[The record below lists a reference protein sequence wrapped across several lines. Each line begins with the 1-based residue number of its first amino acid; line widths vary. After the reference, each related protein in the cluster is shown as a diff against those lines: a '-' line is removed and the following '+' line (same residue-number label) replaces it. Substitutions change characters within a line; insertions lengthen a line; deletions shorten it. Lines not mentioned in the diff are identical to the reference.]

1 MNILLDE
8 KPVDAQGLNTYGDLA
23 LKMNLKDPNQALAVM
38 VNGKMMDLSTPIQE
52 GANVHFLS
60 FEEREGQALFWHSSA
75 HVLAQAVLR
84 LFPEAQP
91 TIGPAIDQGF
101 FYDFGNLQITEEDL
115 KRIEDEAIKIVQEN
129 YAPERIVIEGK
140 KQAKEM
146 FKNNPFKVAII
157 EDLDDDGVF
166 TAYKQGEFVDL
177 CRGPHL
183 PKLGKIKAFKV
194 LKTSGAYWRGD
205 AKGPMLTRLY
215 GISFPDKKELKAYLD
230 RIEEAKKRDHKIL
243 GPKLDIFSLK
253 EEAPGMPFIHAK
265 GMLMWNALIDF
276 WRSLHKEHDYVEI
289 KTPQIMSQSLW
300 ETSGHWFHYRDNMYH
315 FTIEDRN
322 YAIKP
327 MNCPGCMLY
336 FKSASHSYRELPLRI
351 SELGHVHRHEASGA
365 LSGLFR
371 VRSFHQDDA
380 HLFMKPTEIKD
391 EILGVLKLVDTLYK
405 TFNIT
410 YRLEL
415 STRPE
420 QSIGTDEDWQ
430 AATEGLKGALDAW
443 GQPYR
448 VNEGD
453 GAFYGPKIDIHILDA
468 LSRSWQCGTVQLDMA
483 LPEKFGLE
491 YTDQDGKIKRPVMVH
506 RAIFGSIERFLGIL
520 IEHFAGRFPLWISP
534 RQVRV
539 LPIADRHQEFAVQV
553 KEMLKSK
560 GIHVEIDLAA
570 ESLNKKIRNAQIDQ
584 VNYMITI
591 GDKELEEGKI
601 SVRHREGMQ
610 QNQIDLAFFLEKIQ
624 EEIKD
629 KSLKSYLESV

>member
-1 MNILLDE
+1 MLIQIDE
-8 KPVDAQGLNTYGDLA
+8 KSVDAQGLATYQDLA
-23 LKMNLKDPNQALAVM
+23 LKLNLKDPNQALAVV
-38 VNGKMMDLSTPIQE
+38 VNGKMMDLSTPIGPHDVASFVNFDQKE
-52 GANVHFLS
+52 G
-60 FEEREGQALFWHSSA
+60 RELFWHSSA
-75 HVLAQAVLR
+75 HVLAQAVMR
-84 LFPEAQP
+84 LFPEAEP

-101 FYDFGNLQITEEDL
+101 FYDFGNLQIVDEDL
-115 KRIEDEAIKIVQEN
+115 QRIEDEAEKVIAEN
-129 YAPERIVIEGK
+129 FAPIRIVIEN
-140 KQAKEM
+140 KQKAIEM
-146 FKNNPFKVAII
+146 FKNNPYKVQII
-157 EDLDDDGVF
+157 ESLNDGVL
-166 TAYKQGEFVDL
+166 TAYKQGEFLDL

-215 GISFPDKKELKAYLD
+215 GISFPEKKLLKEYLT
-230 RIEEAKKRDHKIL
+230 RLEEAKKRDHKVL

-265 GMLMWNALIDF
+265 GMIMWNALINF
-276 WRSLHKEHDYVEI
+276 WRKLHKDHDYLEI

-300 ETSGHWFHYRDNMYH
+300 ETSGHWYHYRDNMYH
-315 FTIEDRN
+315 FEIEDRH

-336 FKSASHSYRELPLRI
+336 FKSSSHSYRELPLRI

-380 HLFMKPTEIKD
+380 HLFMRPQEIKN
-391 EILGVLKLVDTLYK
+391 EILSVLNLVDTLYK

-420 QSIGTDEDWQ
+420 KSIGTDEDWQ

-468 LSRSWQCGTVQLDMA
+468 LERSWQCGTVQLDMS

-506 RAIFGSIERFLGIL
+506 RAIFGSIERFMGIL

-534 RQVRV
+534 RQIRI
-539 LPIADRHQEFAVQV
+539 LPIADRHHELAQKLHIQ
-553 KEMLKSK
+553 LKTL
-560 GIHVEIDLAA
+560 GFEAEVDFAA
-570 ESLNKKIRNAQIDQ
+570 ESLNKKIRNAQLDQ
-584 VNYMITI
+584 VNYMITL
-591 GDKELEEGKI
+591 GDKECEEGTVSI
-601 SVRHREGMQ
+601 RHREGMQ
-610 QNQIDLAFFLEKIQ
+610 KNQIDLAFFIEKIQ

-629 KSLKSYLESV
+629 KSLHSFLESV

>member
-1 MNILLDE
+1 
-8 KPVDAQGLNTYGDLA
+8 
-23 LKMNLKDPNQALAVM
+23 
-38 VNGKMMDLSTPIQE
+38 
-52 GANVHFLS
+52 
-60 FEEREGQALFWHSSA
+60 
-75 HVLAQAVLR
+75 
-84 LFPEAQP
+84 
-91 TIGPAIDQGF
+91 
-101 FYDFGNLQITEEDL
+101 
-115 KRIEDEAIKIVQEN
+115 
-129 YAPERIVIEGK
+129 
-140 KQAKEM
+140 
-146 FKNNPFKVAII
+146 
-157 EDLDDDGVF
+157 
-166 TAYKQGEFVDL
+166 
-177 CRGPHL
+177 
-183 PKLGKIKAFKV
+183 
-194 LKTSGAYWRGD
+194 
-205 AKGPMLTRLY
+205 
-215 GISFPDKKELKAYLD
+215 
-230 RIEEAKKRDHKIL
+230 
-243 GPKLDIFSLK
+243 
-253 EEAPGMPFIHAK
+253 
-265 GMLMWNALIDF
+265 
-276 WRSLHKEHDYVEI
+276 
-289 KTPQIMSQSLW
+289 
-300 ETSGHWFHYRDNMYH
+300 
-315 FTIEDRN
+315 
-322 YAIKP
+322 
-327 MNCPGCMLY
+327 
-336 FKSASHSYRELPLRI
+336 
-351 SELGHVHRHEASGA
+351 
-365 LSGLFR
+365 
-371 VRSFHQDDA
+371 
-380 HLFMKPTEIKD
+380 MKPTEIKD